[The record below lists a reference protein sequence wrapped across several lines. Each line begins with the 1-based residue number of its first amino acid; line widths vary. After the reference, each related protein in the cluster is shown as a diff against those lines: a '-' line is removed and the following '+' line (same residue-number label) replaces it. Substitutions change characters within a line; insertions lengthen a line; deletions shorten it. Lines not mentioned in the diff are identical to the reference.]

1 MFCPE
6 CRAEYRPGFT
16 RCSDCDVE
24 LVHEIP
30 EQDPRVRKPK
40 HDSATM
46 FPTRNA
52 PKLLAA
58 FISLGWIP
66 AGLLGLF
73 IAERLPLNVRLP
85 FCALMIVAI
94 IYYRFDGAQRL
105 RRKWMQR
112 SKH

>member
-1 MFCPE
+1 
-6 CRAEYRPGFT
+6 
-16 RCSDCDVE
+16 

-30 EQDPRVRKPK
+30 EQDNRVRKPK

-46 FPTRNA
+46 FS
-52 PKLLAA
+52 PKLVAA
-58 FISLGWIP
+58 FISLGWLP

-73 IAERLPLNVRLP
+73 IAERLPLDVRLP
-85 FCALMIVAI
+85 FYALMIVAI

>member
-30 EQDPRVRKPK
+30 DQDTSVRKPK
-40 HDSATM
+40 RDSATM
-46 FPTRNA
+46 FP

-73 IAERLPLNVRLP
+73 IGQRLPRRVQLP
-85 FCALMIVAI
+85 FYALMIAAI
-94 IYYRFDGAQRL
+94 IYYRFVGKEAL
-105 RRKWMQR
+105 RRKWMQQ